1 MPYNQSTKMDQKYI
15 HNQPFVFESNQSLN
29 NIEIAYS
36 TFGQLNKDRD
46 NVIWVF
52 HAISANSDVMSWW
65 PGLFGDKD
73 MYKPEDYFIICANA
87 IGSPFGSSM
96 PANLEFPSFTI
107 RDVVKAHLLLAE
119 HLGIQRIH
127 TAIGGSFGGYQ
138 ALEFAYSY
146 PHEIDHL
153 ILLASSARESAWGIA
168 IHESQRIA
176 LKADPSFGEAGGGQV
191 GMKTARSIAMLT
203 YRTSEGLIK
212 DQTDTDSKLDNF
224 KASSYINYH
233 GDKFVKSFNA
243 LSYYYLTKCIDSHN
257 IGRDRGGEI
266 KALQSITIPTLVIG
280 FNSDTLVPVRFQKFL
295 AEHIPKSIFQ
305 EFDSKYGHDGFLKET
320 EKIKDSIQKFYRNIS
335 IENSEAKRTILKFGG
350 TSLYGQK
357 NLNKVIEIV
366 SEASQHN
373 PLALV
378 VSARGKTTDKLIK
391 LYSLAKDG
399 LDFSPEFEAFKIY
412 QQQDII
418 DVDLSQ
424 ELKELAT
431 TLKAIQW
438 LKANEN
444 EFAYDWV
451 LSFGEIISAK
461 CITHL
466 LQAHGIQTKFLDARK
481 LIFTELILD
490 EFKVN
495 IDKSR
500 SATQETFQK
509 LPHNIT
515 PVITGFIASSEKG
528 RTVTLG
534 RNGSNYSATLIASF
548 ILAKEVQNW
557 TDVQGIFS
565 SNPSIV
571 PDAIQIEKMTYRE
584 ANEMANFGVN
594 LLHPKTIVPL
604 MQSKIPLVI
613 KSTREPSKPGTTI
626 NYDGGKKG
634 IKAVTMVDNVALV
647 AIEGNGLSGK
657 VGIDARIFTSLH
669 KKNISVKMISQA
681 SSERGIGF
689 VISEDNIKDTEL
701 LLNKEFKEELTK
713 QYISSIRI
721 NKDVGII
728 AIIGRHNYAL
738 EKAISILRK
747 NKIWMHLI
755 SNSISGEHISLVVDK
770 GSLKQ
775 AARLVHA
782 EVFASKKT
790 E

>member
-1 MPYNQSTKMDQKYI
+1 MTQKYI
-15 HNQPFVFESNQSLN
+15 HRQSFVFESTQSIEK
-29 NIEIAYS
+29 IEIAYH
-36 TFGQLNKDRD
+36 TFGQLNETKD
-46 NVIWVF
+46 NVIWAF

-65 PGLFGDKD
+65 PGLFGEKD
-73 MYKPEDYFIICANA
+73 LYSPDDYFIICANA
-87 IGSPFGSSM
+87 IGSPFGTTM
-96 PANLEFPSFTI
+96 PLNLDFPSFTI
-107 RDVVKAHLLLAE
+107 RDVVHSHLLLAE
-119 HLGIQRIH
+119 HLGIKKIH

-138 ALEFAYSY
+138 ALEFAYKF
-146 PHEIDHL
+146 PHEIEHL

-176 LKADPSFGEAGGGQV
+176 LKADPTFGEQDGGRA

-257 IGRDRGGEI
+257 IGRERGGEV

-280 FNSDTLVPVRFQKFL
+280 FSSDTLVPVRFQKFI

-320 EKIKDSIQKFYRNIS
+320 DKITDSIQKFYRNTS
-335 IENSEAKRTILKFGG
+335 IENSDTKRTILKFGG
-350 TSLYGQK
+350 SSLYGTK
-357 NLNKVIEIV
+357 NLNKVSGIV
-366 SEASQHN
+366 SKAYKN
-373 PLALV
+373 GPLALV
-378 VSARGKTTDKLIK
+378 VSARGKTTDHLIK
-391 LYSLAKDG
+391 LYNLAKEG
-399 LDFSPEFEAFKIY
+399 IDFTSEFEAFKVY
-412 QQQDII
+412 QQKDLGGY
-418 DVDLSQ
+418 DLS
-424 ELKELAT
+424 KELNELET

-451 LSFGEIISAK
+451 LSFGEIMSAK
-461 CITHL
+461 SIAHL
-466 LQAHGIQTKFLDARK
+466 LQAKEIKTSFIDARK
-481 LIFTELILD
+481 IIYTELILD

-495 IDKSR
+495 IEKSR
-500 SATQETFQK
+500 TKTQELMQE
-509 LPHNIT
+509 LPLDVT
-515 PVITGFIASSEKG
+515 PIITGFIASSEKG

-548 ILAKEVQNW
+548 IQAKEVQNW

-571 PDAIQIEKMTYRE
+571 PDAIQIQNMTYRE

-604 MQSKIPLVI
+604 MQSKIPLII
-613 KSTREPSKPGTTI
+613 KSTLEPSKPGTTI
-626 NYDGGKKG
+626 NYEGGKRG
-634 IKAVTMVDNVALV
+634 IKAVTMIDKVALV

-657 VGIDARIFTSLH
+657 IGIDARIFTSLQ

-689 VISEDNIKDTEL
+689 VIAEENIKDTEL
-701 LLNKEFKEELTK
+701 LLNEEFKDELHK

-738 EKAISILRK
+738 EKAISVLRK
-747 NKIWMHLI
+747 NRIWMHLI
-755 SNSISGEHISLVVDK
+755 SNSISGEHISLVIDQR
-770 GSLKQ
+770 SLKE
-775 AARLVHA
+775 ATRLVHQ
-782 EVFASKKT
+782 EVFSS
-790 E
+790 